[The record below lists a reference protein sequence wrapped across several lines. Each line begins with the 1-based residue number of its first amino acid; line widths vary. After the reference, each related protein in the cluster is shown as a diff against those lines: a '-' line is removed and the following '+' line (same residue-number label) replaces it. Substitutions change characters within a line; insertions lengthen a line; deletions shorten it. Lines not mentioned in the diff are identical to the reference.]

1 MFLFILYGIFV
12 LLLCVH
18 DKLDN
23 NANKL
28 WKCDN
33 KAELPFLFVG
43 LSSPDLQ
50 SSKGAATDAAGE
62 AEQRGAHLVLCHYR
76 SSVGSLGVEPCS
88 HLYVRQANLLQTDT
102 FA

>member
-18 DKLDN
+18 DELDN
-23 NANKL
+23 KANKL

-33 KAELPFLFVG
+33 KAELRFLLVG

-50 SSKGAATDAAGE
+50 SSKSGLTDAAGE

-76 SSVGSLGVEPCS
+76 SRATGTGALLTSLRPPS
-88 HLYVRQANLLQTDT
+88 
-102 FA
+102 